1 MRRVALPQ
9 APLANVAEEAPAR
22 SGVALWRR
30 RSGGTG
36 RAGAAA
42 KKPFVFKNWCALAW
56 RAAAAVATL
65 TQGCRFLQGGA
76 GARARAACARGEDAG
91 RRARRPPAPRQ
102 LLGHG

>member
-42 KKPFVFKNWCALAW
+42 KKPFVFKNWCALA
-56 RAAAAVATL
+56 
-65 TQGCRFLQGGA
+65 
-76 GARARAACARGEDAG
+76 
-91 RRARRPPAPRQ
+91 
-102 LLGHG
+102 